1 LCCELRLERRAF
13 QKRSFWTW
21 IVLAFLIG
29 LLIGAIFGV
38 TMGLQ
43 ISSYG
48 AGAIELTMIYGS
60 EKQSWIEEVTPLF
73 LDWWKNTYPN
83 RRLVIHPTPM
93 GSRESLTQI
102 ISGSIKPVIWSPA
115 SSIWIPLANWYW
127 QQEYG
132 VGQILI
138 RNYTSLVHSPIVLV
152 TWEKYAEKYNITG
165 FQSLYDLSR
174 SPEGGT
180 LLYAHTDPQ
189 RSNSGFMATVLEI
202 AVAAGVSTED
212 LKYDDLTRD
221 EVKGWLSEIESR
233 VVLYGE
239 STGFLMAQM
248 VDAGPSGL
256 NVVAVYENLVLEKN
270 LGGEPQARWGQRLIA
285 VYPEEGT
292 LSSDHPFCVLN
303 APWVSEEQRWASE
316 VFLRFLLSGDIQAK
330 AIKQGFRPES
340 TIVELDPS
348 IFNEAYGI
356 MYEIPCRMLKP
367 PTDSEVL
374 WHITD
379 LWLVCRAG
387 I

>member
-1 LCCELRLERRAF
+1 
-13 QKRSFWTW
+13 
-21 IVLAFLIG
+21 
-29 LLIGAIFGV
+29 
-38 TMGLQ
+38 MGLQ
-43 ISSYG
+43 IGSYG

-83 RRLVIHPTPM
+83 RRLVIHATPM

-102 ISGSIKPVIWSPA
+102 ISGSIKPVVWSPA
-115 SSIWIPLANWYW
+115 SSLWILLANWYW

-132 VGQILI
+132 AGQILI
-138 RNYTSLVHSPIVLV
+138 RNYTSLVHSPIVLA
-152 TWEKYAEKYNITG
+152 TWEKYAEKCNITG
-165 FQSLYDLSR
+165 FQSLYDLSI

-189 RSNSGFMATVLEI
+189 LSNSGFMTTVLEI
-202 AVAAGVSTED
+202 ATAAGVSTED

-221 EVKGWLSEIESR
+221 DVKSWLKKIESR
-233 VVLYGE
+233 AVFYGE

-256 NVVAVYENLVLEKN
+256 NVVATYENLVLEKN

-330 AIKQGFRPES
+330 AMKQGFRPES

-348 IFNEAYGI
+348 IFNEMYGI
-356 MYEIPCRMLKP
+356 MYEIPCRLLKS